1 MRKIAIVTD
10 SSANLP
16 RELVEK
22 HHIFVVPVLIYL
34 DGREYHDGVDVTP
47 SDIYRYLRASSNGN
61 LPKTATPSVGD
72 FLRTYAQAL
81 QQAEEIVSI
90 HLAKELS
97 AVCQTAELASKLVDA
112 PVHVLD
118 CRTAALG
125 CGFAALEAA
134 RLADSGADASAVLE
148 RAREIAQK
156 TRIYASLDTL
166 YYLHRGG
173 HVPSIASL
181 AGSALKL
188 CPILSIG
195 NGQARL
201 VELPRTRRRAVS
213 RLLELIYSDVG
224 KHPVHAA
231 VMHADVPEEAEAL
244 RDELARNLDCRELF
258 ITEFTPVMGTHTGP
272 GLIGLAWWAEPEA
285 NPSQH

>member
-16 RELVEK
+16 HELVEK

-34 DGREYHDGVDVTP
+34 DGREYHDGVDIVP
-47 SDIYRYLRASSNGN
+47 SEIYRYLRLSSNGN

-72 FLRTYAQAL
+72 FVRIYAQAL
-81 QQAEEIVSI
+81 QQAEEVVSI
-90 HLAKELS
+90 HLASELS
-97 AVCQTAELASKLVDA
+97 AVYQTAVLASKLVDG

-125 CGFAALEAA
+125 CGFAVLEAA
-134 RLADSGADASAVLE
+134 RLANSGADASAVLQ
-148 RAREIAQK
+148 RAQDIARR

-166 YYLHRGG
+166 YYLYRGG

-201 VELPRTRRRAVS
+201 VELPRTRRRAIS
-213 RLLELIYSDVG
+213 RLLELIHSDVG
-224 KHPVHAA
+224 DRPVHAA

-244 RDELARNLDCRELF
+244 RDELARRLHCRELF

-272 GLIGLAWWAEPEA
+272 GLIGLAWWAETEA
-285 NPSQH
+285 NPS

>member
-10 SSANLP
+10 SAANLP

-22 HHIFVVPVLIYL
+22 YRIFIVPVLIYL
-34 DGREYHDGVDVTP
+34 DGREYHDGVDIMPTDV
-47 SDIYRYLRASSNGN
+47 YRYLRLSSNGN

-72 FLRTYAQAL
+72 FLRVYTQAL
-81 QQAEEIVSI
+81 QQAEEVVSI
-90 HLAKELS
+90 HLASELS
-97 AVCQTAELASKLVDA
+97 AVYQTAEVASKLVDA
-112 PVHVLD
+112 PIHVLD
-118 CRTAALG
+118 CRSAALG

-134 RLADSGADASAVLE
+134 RLAESGANAPAVLE
-148 RAREIAQK
+148 RARDIAQR
-156 TRIYASLDTL
+156 TRVYASLETL

-181 AGSALKL
+181 AGSMLKI
-188 CPILSIG
+188 CPILSVG

-201 VELPRTRRRAVS
+201 VALPRTRRRAIAC
-213 RLLELIYSDVG
+213 LLELISNDAG
-224 KHPVHAA
+224 QRPVHAA

-244 RDELARNLDCRELF
+244 RNELATRLNCRELF

-272 GLIGLAWWAEPEA
+272 GLIGLAWWSETEA
-285 NPSQH
+285 MPS